1 MSTTP
6 ETNPSAKPKQVRPML
21 QINRLNYV
29 KINAKIL
36 DATDQ
41 KLKKYLQ
48 FSGEQMNTKVTT
60 DDVIEYALNLL
71 FERDSAFK
79 SWSKKRTL
87 SAPDLSGK
95 R

>member
-1 MSTTP
+1 
-6 ETNPSAKPKQVRPML
+6 ML

-29 KINAKIL
+29 RINAKIL
-36 DATDQ
+36 DSTDQ
-41 KLKKYLQ
+41 KLKRYLQ

-79 SWSKKRTL
+79 SWSKTRTL

>member
-1 MSTTP
+1 
-6 ETNPSAKPKQVRPML
+6 ML
-21 QINRLNYV
+21 QINRLNYIR
-29 KINAKIL
+29 INAKIL
-36 DATDQ
+36 DSTDQ
-41 KLKKYLQ
+41 KLKRYLQ

-79 SWSKKRTL
+79 GWSKTRTL

>member
-1 MSTTP
+1 MTTTP
-6 ETNPSAKPKQVRPML
+6 ENNTSATTKPKRPML
-21 QINRLNYV
+21 QINRVNHV
-29 KINAKIL
+29 RINAKIL
-36 DATDQ
+36 DSTSQ
-41 KLKKYLQ
+41 KLNEYLH
-48 FSGEQMNTKVTT
+48 FATEKMDTEITN

-79 SWSKKRTL
+79 GWSKTRTL